1 MRGRGVERA
10 MRAIRDARARSGT
23 RATTAR
29 ATCAGTG
36 TRGNGRDG
44 TWREFASTRA
54 MASGAEGTGSTSTM
68 VRVAV
73 GVVGGFAALRWA
85 EGRWAEDVEFA
96 AYGAATPAMR
106 TLDAETAHTVG
117 IAALAMGMG
126 PRQRVEDGKS
136 LEVEAFGMKL
146 SNPVGLAAGFDK
158 DAKAFEALIKM
169 GFGFVE
175 IGSVTPKP
183 QPGNPKP
190 RAFRLPEHGA
200 VINRY
205 GFNSEGH
212 ESAATRLA
220 AYHAGAGAKTAGD
233 SPRGLLGV
241 NLGKNKM
248 TPEESAADDY
258 VVGVENIGEYG
269 DYIVVNI
276 SSPNTPGLRNLQGRR
291 HLSGLLRRVVMA
303 RNSTPRA
310 SKTPVLVKIAPDLTD
325 SALRDIASVV
335 KSEKVDGV
343 IVSNTTIARPETIQ
357 SHTHGNESGGLSGKP
372 LMEPSTKVLHD
383 LYKLTG
389 GKITLIGCGGVA
401 SGEDAYAKIRAGA
414 TLVQLYTAFA
424 LQGPQL
430 IPRIKR
436 ELEACLARDGFESV
450 QDAIG
455 AAHRR

>member
-1 MRGRGVERA
+1 

-54 MASGAEGTGSTSTM
+54 TASGAEGTGSTSTM

-106 TLDAETAHTVG
+106 MLDAETAHTVG

-146 SNPVGLAAGFDK
+146 SNPIGLAAGFDK

-205 GFNSEGH
+205 GFNSEGY

-220 AYHAGAGAKTAGD
+220 AYRAGAGAKTAGD

-241 NLGKNKM
+241 NLGKNKT

-291 HLSGLLRRVVMA
+291 HLSGLLRRVVTA
-303 RNSTPRA
+303 RNNSPRA

-357 SHTHGNESGGLSGKP
+357 SHAHGNEAGGLSGKP